1 MPLPSF
7 VLPGTTLGT
16 TSSSYSGPGT
26 YIHNSNIIASIKGK
40 PSVLAPPGPASATSK
55 PTISVN
61 TPVASLRQIP
71 SRNVT
76 RRNVLPSVN
85 AVVLAK
91 VTRLQQR
98 QANVAIVVVNE
109 TVCADEFAGMVRRED
124 VRGWEV
130 DRVKVE
136 EMFRVG
142 DVIRAVVISLGDQ
155 SSYYLSTA
163 RNELGVLLAT
173 SEIGNQMYP
182 VSWKEFRDPETGKHE
197 ARKVAKPI

>member
-1 MPLPSF
+1 M
-7 VLPGTTLGT
+7 
-16 TSSSYSGPGT
+16 
-26 YIHNSNIIASIKGK
+26 
-40 PSVLAPPGPASATSK
+40 
-55 PTISVN
+55 
-61 TPVASLRQIP
+61 
-71 SRNVT
+71 
-76 RRNVLPSVN
+76 LPSVN

-142 DVIRAVVISLGDQ
+142 DVIRAVV
-155 SSYYLSTA
+155 
-163 RNELGVLLAT
+163 
-173 SEIGNQMYP
+173 
-182 VSWKEFRDPETGKHE
+182 VSVAACLFFFHDFSGSRDC
-197 ARKVAKPI
+197 